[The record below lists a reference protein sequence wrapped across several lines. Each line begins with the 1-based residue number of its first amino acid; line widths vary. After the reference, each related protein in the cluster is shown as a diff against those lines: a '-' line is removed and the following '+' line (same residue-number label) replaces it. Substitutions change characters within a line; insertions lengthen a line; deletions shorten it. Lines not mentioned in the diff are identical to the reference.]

1 MFGLQL
7 CLSGLGLDVH
17 SDMILLRNGMSGLN
31 LSRLSLDVQ
40 SEAVLSGLRLDIPSL
55 VVLPELE
62 AVRSE
67 LGCLTVLL

>member
-7 CLSGLGLDVH
+7 LSSLGLDVH

-40 SEAVLSGLRLDIPSL
+40 SEAV
-55 VVLPELE
+55 
-62 AVRSE
+62 AVRSA
-67 LGCLTVLL
+67 LGHPVFGCAA

>member
-7 CLSGLGLDVH
+7 CLSSLGLDVH

-40 SEAVLSGLRLDIPSL
+40 SEAV
-55 VVLPELE
+55 
-62 AVRSE
+62 AARSA
-67 LGCLTVLL
+67 LGYPVFGCAA

>member
-7 CLSGLGLDVH
+7 CLSSLGLDVH
-17 SDMILLRNGMSGLN
+17 SDMVLLRSGMSGLN

-40 SEAVLSGLRLDIPSL
+40 FEAVLSRLRLDIPSL
-55 VVLPELE
+55 VVPPELE

-67 LGCLTVLL
+67 LVIKQYV

>member
-7 CLSGLGLDVH
+7 CLSSLGLDVH
-17 SDMILLRNGMSGLN
+17 SDMALLRNGMSGLN

-62 AVRSE
+62 SVRSE
-67 LGCLTVLL
+67 LGCLL